1 MLLTFLFLFLDHIFY
16 ILSKIKN
23 KYLRP
28 SNLGNCFYSKPSKKY
43 INLEKVYSVYAYV
56 YKFFFIYSQNYIN
69 LKFIHIFKY
78 LLYEYPLPIIIASIV
93 KKGDIVIDIGALVGY
108 YTIFFSKLVGK
119 EGKVYAFEPEP
130 RAFLILKNKAKRLKN
145 VILERKAV
153 GDKNARIKFYLDKSI
168 AGSSVYKDAVGS
180 YEACIEVDMIS
191 LDEYF
196 RNLKDEIALIK
207 MDVQGAEFLVLKGMK
222 NLIKKVKA
230 IIFEYWPDGLK
241 AAGIEPIELFNLL
254 KKYNFEIFYVDQNLN
269 IINITNKID
278 VKDYI
283 NLIAINKEL
292 INKSKYNNLIFK

>member
-23 KYLRP
+23 KYLLP
-28 SNLGNCFYSKPSKKY
+28 SNLGGCFYSKPSKKY
-43 INLEKVYSVYAYV
+43 INLEFIYSVYRYI
-56 YKFFFIYSQNYIN
+56 YRYFFAYSQNYIN

-78 LLYEYPLPIIIASIV
+78 ILYEYPLPIIVASIV
-93 KKGDIVIDIGALVGY
+93 KKGDIVIDIGANFGY

-145 VILERKAV
+145 VILERKAI
-153 GDKNARIKFYLDKSI
+153 GDKNARIKFYVDKSI
-168 AGSSVYKDAVGS
+168 AGSSIFKDAIYS
-180 YEACIEVDMIS
+180 LEACIPVDMIS

-196 RNLKDEIALIK
+196 RNLKGEIALIK

-230 IIFEYWPDGLK
+230 IIFEYWPDGLR
-241 AAGIEPIELFNLL
+241 ASGIEPLTLLNKLEMNNFKLFYID
-254 KKYNFEIFYVDQNLN
+254 KNLN
-269 IINITNKID
+269 IKSIDINNKANNKLPSNI
-278 VKDYI
+278 
-283 NLIAINKEL
+283 IAINTKL
-292 INKSKYNNLIFK
+292 IRK

>member
-23 KYLRP
+23 KYLRS
-28 SNLGNCFYSKPSKKY
+28 SNLGGCFYSKPSKKY
-43 INLEKVYSVYAYV
+43 INLKFIYSVYGYI
-56 YKFFFIYSQNYIN
+56 YRYFFAYSQNYIN

-78 LLYEYPLPIIIASIV
+78 ILYEYPLPIIIASIV
-93 KKGDIVIDIGALVGY
+93 KKGDIVIDIGANVGY

-153 GDKNARIKFYLDKSI
+153 GDKNARIKFYVDKSI
-168 AGSSVYKDAVGS
+168 AGSSVYKDAIYS
-180 YEACIEVDMIS
+180 LEACIEVDMIS

-207 MDVQGAEFLVLKGMK
+207 MDVQGAEFLILKGMK

-241 AAGIEPIELFNLL
+241 VSGIEPLTLLSKLETNNFKLFYID
-254 KKYNFEIFYVDQNLN
+254 KNLN
-269 IINITNKID
+269 IKSIDINNKVNNKLPSNI
-278 VKDYI
+278 
-283 NLIAINKEL
+283 IAINTKFL
-292 INKSKYNNLIFK
+292 NK

>member
-23 KYLRP
+23 KYLPP
-28 SNLGNCFYSKPSKKY
+28 SNLIGCFYSNPSKKY
-43 INLEKVYSVYAYV
+43 ISPEFIYPVYGYIYR
-56 YKFFFIYSQNYIN
+56 YFFAYSQNYIN
-69 LKFIHIFKY
+69 LKFIHVFKY
-78 LLYEYPLPIIIASIV
+78 LLYEFPLPIIIASIV
-93 KKGDIVIDIGALVGY
+93 KKGDIVIDIGANFGY

-130 RAFLILKNKAKRLKN
+130 RAFLILKNKTKRLKN

-153 GDKNARIKFYLDKSI
+153 GDKNSRIKFYVDKSI
-168 AGSSVYKDAVGS
+168 GGSSVYKDAIYS
-180 YEACIEVDMIS
+180 LEACIEVDMIS

-230 IIFEYWPDGLK
+230 IIFEYWPDGLR
-241 AAGIEPIELFNLL
+241 ASGIEPLTLLNKLEMNNFKLFYID
-254 KKYNFEIFYVDQNLN
+254 KNLN
-269 IINITNKID
+269 IKSIDINNKANNKLPSNI
-278 VKDYI
+278 
-283 NLIAINKEL
+283 IAINTKL
-292 INKSKYNNLIFK
+292 IRK

>member
-23 KYLRP
+23 KYLLP
-28 SNLGNCFYSKPSKKY
+28 SNLGGCFYSKPSKKY
-43 INLEKVYSVYAYV
+43 INLEFIYSVYGYI
-56 YKFFFIYSQNYIN
+56 YRYFFAYSQNYIN

-78 LLYEYPLPIIIASIV
+78 ILYEYPLPIIIASIV
-93 KKGDIVIDIGALVGY
+93 KKGDIVIDIGANVGY

-153 GDKNARIKFYLDKSI
+153 GDKNTRIKFYVDKSI
-168 AGSSVYKDAVGS
+168 AGSSVYKDAIYS
-180 YEACIEVDMIS
+180 LEACIEVDMIS

-230 IIFEYWPDGLK
+230 IIFEYWPDGLR
-241 AAGIEPIELFNLL
+241 AGGIEPLTLLNKLEMNNFKLFYID
-254 KKYNFEIFYVDQNLN
+254 KNLN
-269 IINITNKID
+269 IKSIDINNKANNKLPSNI
-278 VKDYI
+278 
-283 NLIAINKEL
+283 IAINTKL
-292 INKSKYNNLIFK
+292 LNK